1 MNTSADRTVHLP
13 DSPHNQRIARGQRFV
28 DLIAYVL
35 LMFATALGFSVAL
48 GGVVLLL
55 ASPAS
60 AAQSVEAA
68 QIAMKPADARQGTLL
83 FRGDQV
89 ASFAVPLLGTEV
101 DIQVSG
107 PLAHTR
113 VVQTFSNPSDAWYEG
128 IYVFPLPDNAAVS
141 RLRMRIGERVVEA
154 EVQERA
160 RAQATYQQARR
171 AGQRAALLEQERPN
185 MFTTSVANI
194 GPREQI
200 VIELEYRQTLDYR
213 QTEGAGRYSLR
224 FPMVVGP
231 RYIPGAGADDEEVG
245 AVVAG
250 ARIDD
255 ALRISPPVLGPA
267 ERVLNP
273 VRIRVSLDAGVPIAE
288 LNSPFH
294 SVQVIR
300 DGERRRRITLSEG
313 NTPANRDFELTW
325 TLAAG
330 SAPTATLFSE
340 PGEHGRHYALLTLMP
355 PAPFTTA
362 ARLPREVIFVVDT
375 SGSMEGESI
384 AQAREALALALRR
397 LDPADRF
404 NVIEFN
410 SDSHALFDDARAASD
425 ANVQDAVRW
434 VERLRA
440 RGGTEM
446 AGALD
451 KALTGKDRGERV
463 RQVIFLTDG
472 AVGNEQALFTL
483 IQQRL
488 GASRLFTVGIGS
500 APNSHFMRK
509 AAEAGRGNFTYIGK
523 VDEVKTK
530 MSALFALLEA
540 PMLKNVEVRWPAGAR
555 VESWPARVP
564 DLYLGEP
571 IVLAAALDTAAGQ
584 IEISGDAGELRWTT
598 SVSLA
603 DANPGTGIGSLWAR
617 QKIDALMDRLNT
629 GSSEEEVRAAVVPL
643 AVEHHLASRY
653 TSFVAVDRSP
663 ARPAESRLEGGAMPT
678 NMPHGWDHQ
687 AVFGELPRGA
697 TDSRWH
703 LLLGSALLA
712 LAFALWLAMARRTDN
727 SSLAH

>member
-1 MNTSADRTVHLP
+1 MNTTADRTVRLP
-13 DSPHNQRIARGQRFV
+13 DSPHNKRIARGQRLV
-28 DLIAYVL
+28 DLIAYLL

-55 ASPAS
+55 ATPAS
-60 AAQSVEAA
+60 AAQSAETGFAE
-68 QIAMKPADARQGTLL
+68 MKPADARQGTLL

-89 ASFAVPLLGTEV
+89 PSFAVPLLATEV

-128 IYVFPLPDNAAVS
+128 IYVFPLPENAAVS
-141 RLRMRIGERVVEA
+141 RLRMRIGQRVIEA

-160 RAQATYQQARR
+160 QAQATYRKARET
-171 AGQRAALLEQERPN
+171 GQRAALLEQERPN

-213 QTEGAGRYSLR
+213 QVEGTGRYSLR

-245 AVVAG
+245 AVAAG
-250 ARIDD
+250 ASVLD
-255 ALRISPPVLGPA
+255 ALRISPPVVRPEEHL
-267 ERVLNP
+267 LNP

-288 LNSPFH
+288 VSSPFH
-294 SVQVIR
+294 AVQVIR
-300 DGERRRRITLSEG
+300 DGEQRRKITLSEG

-330 SAPTATLFSE
+330 SAPAATLFAE
-340 PGEHGRHYALLTLMP
+340 PGEDGRQYALLTLMP
-355 PAPFTTA
+355 PAPFTTT
-362 ARLPREVIFVVDT
+362 ARLPREVIFVIDT

-384 AQAREALALALRR
+384 VQAREALAMALRR

-410 SDSHALFDDARAASD
+410 SDSRALFDSAQAASD
-425 ANVQDAVRW
+425 GNIHHAVRW

-440 RGGTEM
+440 NGGTEM
-446 AGALD
+446 AGALK
-451 KALTGKDRGERV
+451 KALTGDASSDRV

-472 AVGNEQALFTL
+472 AVGNEQELFAL

-509 AAEAGRGNFTYIGK
+509 AAETGRGSFTYIGK
-523 VDEVKTK
+523 VDEVKAR
-530 MSALFALLEA
+530 MSELFSRLEA
-540 PMLKNVEVRWPAGAR
+540 PMLKNIEVRWPAGST
-555 VESWPARVP
+555 VEAWPAHIP

-571 IVLAAALDTAAGQ
+571 VVIAAALDIAVGK
-584 IEISGDAGELRWTT
+584 IEISGDAGDFRWTST
-598 SVSLA
+598 VSLG
-603 DANPGTGIGSLWAR
+603 DANAGTGIGSLWAR
-617 QKIDALMDRLNT
+617 QKIDALMDRLNSGT
-629 GSSEEEVRAAVVPL
+629 PEDEVRAAVIPL
-643 AVEHHLASRY
+643 AIEHQLMSRY
-653 TSFVAVDRSP
+653 TSFVAVDRTP
-663 ARPAESRLEGGAMPT
+663 ARPADAALDGGAMPT
-678 NMPHGWDHQ
+678 KLPHGWNYE

-703 LLLGSALLA
+703 LLLGGIALL
-712 LAFALWLAMARRTDN
+712 LSLALWVTLRRQPTN
-727 SSLAH
+727 PSLAR